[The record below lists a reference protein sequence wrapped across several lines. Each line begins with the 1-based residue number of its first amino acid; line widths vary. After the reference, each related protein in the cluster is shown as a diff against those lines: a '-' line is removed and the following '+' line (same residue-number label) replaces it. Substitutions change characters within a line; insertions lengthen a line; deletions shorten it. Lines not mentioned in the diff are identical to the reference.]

1 MTPNPTNPVTLSR
14 LVDGMP
20 ESSTLRINEDVA
32 SRRALGETIY
42 HMGFGESPFPVP
54 ARIARALSDAAGSNR
69 YPPTL
74 GLTDL
79 RHKALSYFSSRL
91 GFAADGMATMVGPG
105 SKDLIFAAQLAIEG
119 DVMLPTPSWVSYAP
133 QARLA
138 GTTAIKIPTRAGNHH
153 RVTGELLQQTIS
165 QARAEGLNPRKIILN
180 YPNNPT
186 GLGIAPEDLQDI
198 ADVCRDAG
206 VIVISDEIYSLIAH
220 GGPHKSIAGFYP
232 EGTIVTTGLSKH
244 LSLGGYRI
252 GFAFIPV
259 ALEGLM
265 EAMRAI
271 ASETWSCVSHP
282 VQYAAIAA
290 VEEHGDI
297 EAHIALCTRIH
308 GLVTNYVRDRIIAAG
323 IDYPPLAGGFYLY
336 PDFTPLAPHLAATY
350 GVKSSTDLSTD
361 LLSRAALATLPGTDF
376 GDVDQVLTLR
386 LAVTDY
392 DGAQALELLTSNPD
406 MDRDQFVEAACPR
419 IVHACTILTNYFTQ
433 PLHTPGHQ
441 TPPPRKQKVRI

>member
-1 MTPNPTNPVTLSR
+1 
-14 LVDGMP
+14 MP

-32 SRRALGETIY
+32 SRRAEGETIY

-54 ARIARALSDAAGSNR
+54 PRIAKALGDAAGSNR

-79 RHKALSYFSSRL
+79 RHKALSYFSNRL
-91 GFAADGMATMVGPG
+91 GFVADGMTAMVGPG
-105 SKDLIFAAQLAIEG
+105 SKDLIFAAQLAIAG

-138 GTTAIKIPTRAGNHH
+138 GTTAIKIPTQAGNHH
-153 RVTGELLQQTIS
+153 AVTGELLQQTIS
-165 QARAEGLNPRKIILN
+165 QARAKGLNPRKIILN

-186 GLGIAPEDLQDI
+186 GLGISQKDLQDI
-198 ADVCRDAG
+198 AEVCRDAG

-220 GGPHKSIAGFYP
+220 GGSHKSIAGFYP

-252 GFAFIPV
+252 GFAFIPD
-259 ALEGLM
+259 ALGGLM
-265 EAMRAI
+265 AAMRAI

-297 EAHIALCTRIH
+297 EAHIAMCTRIH
-308 GLVTNYVRDRIIAAG
+308 GLVTNYVRDCIIAAG
-323 IDYPPLAGGFYLY
+323 IEYPPLAGGFYLY
-336 PDFTPLAPHLAATY
+336 PDFTPLATQLAATY
-350 GVKSSTDLSTD
+350 GVGSSTDLAAD
-361 LLSRAALATLPGTDF
+361 LLSRVALATLPGTDF
-376 GDVDQVLTLR
+376 GDADNVLALR

-392 DGAQALELLTSNPD
+392 DGAQALELLTSSPD
-406 MDRDQFVEAACPR
+406 MDPEQFVAAACPR
-419 IVHACTILTNYFTQ
+419 IARACAILTGYFEEAVHGPERQAPET
-433 PLHTPGHQ
+433 
-441 TPPPRKQKVRI
+441 RKQKVRL